1 VTDLIDRID
10 ALVDEQMA
18 DGEPENGYDFDD
30 PDFPECPHC
39 GRDWHGLRLTRRIQ
53 TMRRFGHF
61 DPEYSYAEDDS
72 PVLCEGSDFIGPRRP
87 PQLRRQISFK
97 VNVELFNAA
106 VFTRL
111 AERIAATRPYFEAF
125 RASAERLAADAQIL
139 RGRMHPCEV
148 VPVFAPRRMNRGFIG
163 GIVVFDELYDERDNL
178 PEPGPLPDITVEFGP
193 QNWHYELQRKRSDQY
208 WVPVSRWQP
217 PLIWEVRNRWRE
229 FTAPDFPVPSRPGY
243 DFTRYV
249 PADEP
254 TVWAAPPSAARHH
267 TRPPATARR
276 APRRGRTRR

>member
-1 VTDLIDRID
+1 MTDLIDRID

-61 DPEYSYAEDDS
+61 DPEYSYAADDS
-72 PVLCEGSDFIGPRRP
+72 TVLCEGSDFIGPRRP
-87 PQLRRQISFK
+87 PQLSRQISFK

-106 VFTRL
+106 VFNRL
-111 AERIAATRPYFEAF
+111 AERMAAQRPYFEAF
-125 RASAERLAADAQIL
+125 RASVEHLAADAQIL

-178 PEPGPLPDITVEFGP
+178 PEPLPDVTVEFGP
-193 QNWHYELQRKRSDQY
+193 QNWHYEM
-208 WVPVSRWQP
+208 QP
-217 PLIWEVRNRWRE
+217 PPAGWPVGVMVQVRRNWRD
-229 FTAPDFPVPSRPGY
+229 FTAPDFPVPDRPGF
-243 DFTRYV
+243 DFTPYAPDDTPPRW
-249 PADEP
+249 
-254 TVWAAPPSAARHH
+254 TAPPPARHH
-267 TRPPATARR
+267 TRPPATVRR
-276 APRRGRTRR
+276 APRRGRSRR